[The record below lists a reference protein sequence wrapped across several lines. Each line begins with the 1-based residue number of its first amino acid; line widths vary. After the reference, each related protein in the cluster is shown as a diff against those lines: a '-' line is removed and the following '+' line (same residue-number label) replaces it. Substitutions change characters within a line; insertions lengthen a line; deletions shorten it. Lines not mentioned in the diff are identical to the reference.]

1 MKKVI
6 VLFLTL
12 IFALS
17 SLTLAYADDVMEP
30 ADDPIIEDY
39 IDISRITASLDING
53 NTASC
58 YGSAR
63 SRVDTDFIHMWM
75 YLQKQTATG
84 WTTVTSW
91 YKQNVRLVSLDKTK
105 NGLSAGTYRVRV
117 YIEVY
122 DSNENFVEY
131 ANAYS
136 KLKTVS

>member
-17 SLTLAYADDVMEP
+17 SLTLAYADDAMEP
-30 ADDPIIEDY
+30 ADDPVIEDY
-39 IDISRITASLDING
+39 IDISRLTTSLDISG

-58 YGSAR
+58 YGSAQ
-63 SRVDTDFIHMWM
+63 SRVSTDSIHMWM

-84 WTTVTSW
+84 WTTVASW

-105 NGLSAGTYRVRV
+105 SGLSAGTYRVHV

-122 DSNENFVEY
+122 DSNGNFVEY

-136 KLKTVS
+136 TLKIVS

>member
-30 ADDPIIEDY
+30 ADDPVIEDY
-39 IDISRITASLDING
+39 IDISRITASLDISG

-58 YGSAR
+58 YGSAQ
-63 SRVDTDFIHMWM
+63 SRVSTDSVHMWM
-75 YLQKQTATG
+75 YLQKQTTTG
-84 WTTVTSW
+84 WTTVSSW
-91 YKQNVRLVSLDKTK
+91 YKQNTRLVSLDKTK
-105 NGLSAGTYRVRV
+105 SGLSAGTYRVRL

>member
-30 ADDPIIEDY
+30 ADDPVIEDY
-39 IDISRITASLDING
+39 IDISRITASLDISG

-58 YGSAR
+58 YGSAQ
-63 SRVDTDFIHMWM
+63 SRVSTDSVHMWM
-75 YLQKQTATG
+75 YLQKQTTTG
-84 WTTVTSW
+84 WTTVASW

-105 NGLSAGTYRVRV
+105 SGLSAGTYRVHV
-117 YIEVY
+117 YIVVY
-122 DSNENFVEY
+122 DSNGNFVEY
-131 ANAYS
+131 ANTYS
-136 KLKTVS
+136 KLKIVS